1 AKVPVTCVCG
11 VATNRRSPGVNR
23 YSGHRWERAFV
34 PRRCAQR
41 SAHEVIQLVLVQTL
55 PGVYACL
62 ETTALAS
69 CCRKNPEGPIRCPTV
84 RVWPLGCPSVIPT
97 AQHTKRSHP
106 FSQTRCYGVIENNT

>member
-1 AKVPVTCVCG
+1 MYVWYTRKAYDGAHDPRKRDADRVMPQEMIGSVAHSVISSLGPGPVPTRSAQSYTAKVPVTCVCG

-62 ETTALAS
+62 
-69 CCRKNPEGPIRCPTV
+69 
-84 RVWPLGCPSVIPT
+84 
-97 AQHTKRSHP
+97 
-106 FSQTRCYGVIENNT
+106 